1 MLLAIK
7 LKIPLTLRFAIL
19 NIIGIWLFF
28 GGKAVL
34 LLGVLAIV
42 LWLALRCVLWLKEA
56 GRHDHAKFLGL
67 LILLAMVSLFVGYK
81 LYFDTAL
88 TTGATDSE
96 NPAPLVM
103 LYKALRLISFS
114 FVFLRVVDLIRSIV
128 WGVERLINPISLTG
142 YLGPFHMLIAGPIT
156 PYAQYIEA
164 DQKEQTQPTFSHL
177 FSCVGTITTGLFYKV
192 VVAQS
197 MTMFLFGVEGALA
210 SGSWVDSAYLLCF
223 LFFDFAGYSLIALGI
238 GRLLQVP
245 TPVNFDKPYLSTSVT
260 EFWQRWHVSLGIFV
274 KNNLFL
280 PLYLVLVRRF
290 NRRLSPTIISLLP
303 LAVVFVFIAMWHRVT
318 VAFFIWGVT
327 IAAIMVVEKLVRD
340 RFLTSTWSQRKQ
352 FNLAVKFVGPIYTLA
367 LIITS
372 VHFVIAEIF
381 AG

>member
-1 MLLAIK
+1 M
-7 LKIPLTLRFAIL
+7 
-19 NIIGIWLFF
+19 
-28 GGKAVL
+28 L

-96 NPAPLVM
+96 NPAPLEI